1 MFRLPPFTQALI
13 IANVVA
19 FLLQM
24 LAGNAL
30 LYWFALW
37 PSQDGA
43 FGGLPLLAPWTL
55 VTYSFLHD
63 THNFLHIAFNMLA
76 VWMFGGEIE
85 RVWGAKRTAAAYFA
99 SVVTGA
105 IAQIVVGA
113 MFGEGG
119 GPVVGASAGVFGL
132 LLAYALVFPN
142 RRIMPLFPP
151 IPMPARVFVLL
162 YAVLELVFGVTG
174 MVSGVAHFAHL
185 GGLVGGWLVWKYWRA
200 RPQHWGR

>member
-13 IANVVA
+13 IANVIGY
-19 FLLQM
+19 LLQM
-24 LAGNAL
+24 LAGNAM

-37 PSQDGA
+37 AGE
-43 FGGLPLLAPWTL
+43 GGGLASLPLLTPWTL

-63 THNFLHIAFNMLA
+63 THNLMHIAFNMLA

-85 RVWGAKRTAAAYFA
+85 RVWGARRTAAAYFA
-99 SVVTGA
+99 SVVTGGL
-105 IAQIVVGA
+105 AQILLGA

-119 GPVVGASAGVFGL
+119 GPVIGASAGVFGL
-132 LLAYALVFPN
+132 LLAYALIFPN

-151 IPMPARVFVLL
+151 IPMPARVFVIL

-185 GGLVGGWLVWKYWRA
+185 GGLVGGWLVYKYWRA